1 MIRGAMIALV
11 SMGLACGGKSA
22 AEEKAEA
29 VQKLAEARAA
39 EARAKAADLAEAGAA
54 RARDTAADVA
64 ESAKVTAEAAK
75 LRAEVGLMEAKLLGT
90 RAKAELD
97 KVYRATSDYDLDVTA
112 TDASPEH
119 AAKLAALPHVTIG
132 DLTVGY
138 EQVAIVS
145 ATGVGRSRH
154 FRCTWRRGDRDVIVG
169 YQTSEELELVAFAA
183 LLGKLVPAVET
194 VLP

>member
-1 MIRGAMIALV
+1 MPYDRAMRRTIAATMLALG
-11 SMGLACGGKSA
+11 MATACGGKSA

-29 VQKLAEARAA
+29 AKALAVARAA
-39 EARAKAADLAEAGAA
+39 QARAEAEALAKAAALRTEVAA
-54 RARDTAADVA
+54 T
-64 ESAKVTAEAAK
+64 AAK
-75 LRAEVGLMEAKLLGT
+75 LAVIEAAALGL

-97 KVYRATSDYDLDVTA
+97 KVYRSSSDYDLDVTTA
-112 TDASPEH
+112 AASTDH

-132 DLTVGY
+132 DVTVGY

-154 FRCTWRRGDRDVIVG
+154 FRCTWRRGERDVIVG
-169 YQTSEELELVAFAA
+169 YQTSEELDLVAFAA
-183 LLGKLVPAVET
+183 LVEKLVPAVER